1 VGFMLQQT
9 FQANR
14 KWILFTYTVML
25 AEFILFALMPWLL
38 GMAVDGLLEKNNNN
52 FYLYGGLSVVGLLV
66 GIFRRQMDTRVFMGI
81 WKRQAVETIENMQ
94 NRRVD
99 GPKIIS
105 RYRLVGTFAD
115 FFESTVPTAVGAV
128 VDIGVAISML
138 FAALYWG
145 GLIPM
150 MCASVSMFVYY
161 IVAKRILV
169 IDRSL
174 QKLKE
179 KTDEKILDSGESV
192 EPEFDEM
199 KKDWVRRSDME
210 AMSWGLND
218 LFWVVCEVFTVY
230 WLLDSGESVGTVMAA
245 IVYVDRLFSRT
256 SMLSGYFNHQQ
267 EIRMVKEVLAED

>member
-1 VGFMLQQT
+1 MLRET
-9 FQANR
+9 FKANR
-14 KWILFTYTVML
+14 KWILFTYSVML

-38 GMAVDGLLEKNNNN
+38 GMAVDGLLEKNHNN
-52 FYLYGGLSVVGLLV
+52 FYLYGALSVVGLVV

-81 WKRQAVETIENMQ
+81 WKRQAVDTIHGMK
-94 NRRVD
+94 NREVD

-128 VDIGVAISML
+128 VDISVAFFML
-138 FAALYWG
+138 FATLYWG
-145 GLIPM
+145 GLVPFITALVA
-150 MCASVSMFVYY
+150 MCVYY
-161 IVAKRILV
+161 FVAKRILV

-179 KTDEKILDSGESV
+179 KTDEKILESDESV
-192 EPEFDEM
+192 EPEFDGM
-199 KKDWVRRSDME
+199 RRDWIRRSDME
-210 AMSWGLND
+210 ALSWGLND

-230 WLLDSGESVGTVMAA
+230 WLLSTGESVGTVMAA

-256 SMLSGYFNHQQ
+256 SMLAGYFNHQQ
-267 EIRMVKEVLAED
+267 EIKMVKEVLAED